1 MRMVRQERRPPAA
14 WPRKAV
20 AVALALLA
28 LFFLLPLLMLP
39 EEAPDSSPRPTA
51 TLPVLA
57 APTAA
62 AAPAPASATPVPGW
76 DAEQTIRLQRSDGT
90 VEELTLADYL
100 WGVTA
105 AEMPASFSSEALKA
119 QTVCARTYCVHQKQS
134 APDKHPDADVC
145 TDYTC
150 CQAYLTREQAAQGWG
165 GESGRY
171 ADKISAAVRDT
182 DGLLC
187 LYGGEPI
194 DAVFFSSSAGRTSA
208 AAEVWGAD
216 VPYLAAVDSPE
227 GEEVPGWRTVASFS
241 PEEFAARFTASCP
254 EADFSGGPETWI
266 QDLSTDSSGAVSAVT
281 IGGVRVTG
289 GQARTIL
296 GLRSAHFTAEAA
308 GTGVTFHVTG
318 YGHGVGLSQY
328 GANALAGEGKN
339 FQEILEWY
347 YTGVTVGGPS

>member
-1 MRMVRQERRPPAA
+1 MVRQERRSTTA
-14 WPRKAV
+14 WTGRGLAV
-20 AVALALLA
+20 SLALLA

-39 EEAPDSSPRPTA
+39 EEASPDASPHPTA
-51 TLPVLA
+51 TLPVMA

-62 AAPAPASATPVPGW
+62 SPAAVTPVPGW
-76 DAEQTIRLQRSDGT
+76 DAGQTIRLQRSDGT
-90 VEELTLADYL
+90 VEELALSDYL
-100 WGVTA
+100 WGVAA
-105 AEMPASFSSEALKA
+105 AEMPASFHSEALKA
-119 QTVCARTYCVHQKQS
+119 QVVCARTYCLHQKKN

-145 TDYTC
+145 TDFTC
-150 CQAYLTREQAAQGWG
+150 CQAYLTREQAAQSWG
-165 GESGRY
+165 GEAGRY
-171 ADKISAAVRDT
+171 TDKISAAVRDT

-227 GEEVPGWRTVASFS
+227 GEEVPGWRTVVTFPAA
-241 PEEFAARFTASCP
+241 EFAARFRTSCP
-254 EADFSGGPETWI
+254 EADFSGATETWI
-266 QDLSTDSSGAVSAVT
+266 QDLTTDSSGAVSALT

-296 GLRSAHFTAEAA
+296 GLRSAHFTVETTEAN
-308 GTGVTFHVTG
+308 VTLNVTG

-328 GANALAGEGKN
+328 GANALATEGKN

-347 YTGVTVGGPS
+347 YTGITVGDVG